1 MIRLRSEEHFRIPFT
16 TKQTWPGKP
25 DPATRRQAGKSTNPV
40 SLLFG
45 DASPAAARPGSAL
58 AHARGEAP
66 ERGSTKAR
74 GAWRPRRLAAPPSSP
89 ALAALRPRPAAQR
102 AEPPLVRGPRAAQ
115 PATPTRARSRL
126 RSRGRPNE
134 YASPR
139 PRPRL
144 LLSVSFPPPGGS
156 EEPRFPR
163 AEPAWVG
170 RGRAAGSEKEK
181 AGEAAAAERGPGR
194 ARKGSADGRRFRGSA
209 AAGPE
214 DSRAGKRRAR
224 NLPAAPG
231 ASALAR
237 SEPGRGGSPHPGAA
251 LLKQQ

>member
-1 MIRLRSEEHFRIPFT
+1 MFWLFCFNDKATQRGTFQNSFYNET
-16 TKQTWPGKP
+16 NVAWQTGPS
-25 DPATRRQAGKSTNPV
+25 TRRQVGKSTNPV

-45 DASPAAARPGSAL
+45 DASPAVARPGSAF

-74 GAWRPRRLAAPPSSP
+74 GAWRPRRLAAPPSSS

-126 RSRGRPNE
+126 RCRGRPDE
-134 YASPR
+134 YASQR
-139 PRPRL
+139 ARPRL

-156 EEPRFPR
+156 EELRFPR

-194 ARKGSADGRRFRGSA
+194 ALKGCADGRRFRGSA
-209 AAGPE
+209 AA
-214 DSRAGKRRAR
+214 
-224 NLPAAPG
+224 
-231 ASALAR
+231 ALR
-237 SEPGRGGSPHPGAA
+237 IPGRGRGERAISRPRRVHQP
-251 LLKQQ
+251 